1 MSAEAIIALIAVL
14 VSAVS
19 AAVSIVAVRYARNQ
33 AQTARRSAEA
43 AVDQAASA
51 RDQAT
56 AARDQVAAARD
67 QVMAA
72 QRQTEVQEQARRD
85 AAQPYVVVDVDIHPA
100 QGQLLQVV
108 ARNLGQS
115 MARDVRVQ
123 FDPPLPKR
131 LGSDNSPFQALD
143 RGLSYLPPGRSMS
156 WSLGISFRYFED
168 GAVPPV
174 TQISVTCIGPFGPV
188 EPLTYGISF
197 EEFRHQSGLAVGNLH
212 RVEQAIDKLTG
223 AVAKLTSRR

>member
-1 MSAEAIIALIAVL
+1 MSAEAIISVVAVL
-14 VSAVS
+14 LSAVS
-19 AAVSIVAVRYARNQ
+19 AVVSIAAVRYARKQ
-33 AQTARRSAEA
+33 AQTARRSAAA
-43 AVDQAASA
+43 AVDQAANA
-51 RDQAT
+51 RDQTT

-85 AAQPYVVVDVDIHPA
+85 AAQPYVVVDVEIQPA

-108 ARNLGQS
+108 ARNLGQT
-115 MARDVRVQ
+115 MARDVQVS
-123 FDPPLPKR
+123 FDPPLPKK
-131 LGSDNSPFQALD
+131 LGPDNGPFQALD

-168 GAVPPV
+168 GTIPPV
-174 TQISVTCIGPFGPV
+174 TQVTVTCIGPFGPV

-212 RVEQAIDKLTG
+212 RVEQSIDKLTG
-223 AVAKLTSRR
+223 TVAKIAPRR

>member
-1 MSAEAIIALIAVL
+1 MSAEAIIALVAVL
-14 VSAVS
+14 VSAIS
-19 AAVSIVAVRYARNQ
+19 AAVSIVAIRYARNQ

-72 QRQTEVQEQARRD
+72 QRQNEVQEQARRD
-85 AAQPYVVVDVDIHPA
+85 AAQPYVVVDVEIHPA

-108 ARNLGQS
+108 ARNLGQT
-115 MARDVRVQ
+115 MARNVQ
-123 FDPPLPKR
+123 VHFDPPLPKK
-131 LGSDNSPFQALD
+131 LGADSSPFQALD

-156 WSLGISFRYFED
+156 WSLGVSFRYFEG

-174 TQISVTCIGPFGPV
+174 TQVTVICTGPFGPV
-188 EPLTYGISF
+188 ETLIYDISF
-197 EEFRHQSGLAVGNLH
+197 EEFRDQSGLAVGNLH

-223 AVAKLTSRR
+223 TVAKLTTRR